1 MHTNRALP
9 PEGALTRFGG
19 FTFTGHDG
27 KLVGETGFPVYLSL
41 LESAVL
47 AHLLRNQRR
56 IVEPEELE
64 DLLRQ
69 LGSRNRNL
77 RKASE
82 AVVSRVRAKIVRAS
96 SRKGRGLIATFVAR
110 GYQLFSTPLLARR
123 GARRAEAAGLIAY
136 FP

>member
-1 MHTNRALP
+1 MKQNRALP
-9 PEGALTRFGG
+9 PKRAVTRFGG

-27 KLVGETGFPVYLSL
+27 KLVGEAGYPVYLSL
-41 LESAVL
+41 LESAIL
-47 AHLLRNQRR
+47 AYLLKNQKR

-82 AVVSRVRAKIVRAS
+82 AIISRIRAKMERAS
-96 SRKGRGLIATFVAR
+96 KKGRGLIATFVAR
-110 GYQLFSTPLLARR
+110 GYQLFSTRWLALRA
-123 GARRAEAAGLIAY
+123 ARRAETAGLVVY